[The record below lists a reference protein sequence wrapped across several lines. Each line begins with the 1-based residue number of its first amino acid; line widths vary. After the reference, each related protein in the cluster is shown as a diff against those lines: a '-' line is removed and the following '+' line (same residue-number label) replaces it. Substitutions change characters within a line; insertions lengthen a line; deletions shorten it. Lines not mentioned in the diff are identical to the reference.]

1 MAGFM
6 DRFGPLGQR
15 RISIGKALQ
24 ELSSFGMKYDDM
36 ILRNSQ
42 AIGVMEDKIGFGQM
56 NPMGYDNEDYWYPFA
71 ALSMADTTLRKSI
84 SFFDQDYVGKRD
96 ELRTFAMND
105 EIEEILDT
113 MCDETVVYDDKNFFC
128 YPVTIGG
135 SDVDEKI
142 EKELSKSFNQ
152 IYNYFGFTQDQSAW
166 YYFRKWLIDGY
177 LSFEII
183 YNDDQSEIIG
193 FKELDPVTLLPAID
207 KQTNKKIWYQ
217 NKDNP
222 AKERKLFD
230 SQVIYI
236 SYGSISTASRV
247 SYTERLIR
255 AFNLMRIMEITRVIW
270 ATMNSSYRMKF
281 IIPVGGKSKTR
292 AKQSLAQLMN
302 NYREVVDF
310 NHDSGQLQ
318 VDGKPMMGFNKEYWM
333 PSKEGETPEIETL
346 GGEGPDL
353 NDTEALQYFSGKLKM
368 ASKIPYSRFDKDSP
382 ATYEM
387 SAEGLIR
394 EEIKFEKFINRLR
407 SSFQEVL
414 IKPLYLQ
421 MMLKFPELRNDI
433 NFKNQIALRYNSDN
447 MFAEL
452 KEMEI
457 QQKRVDFIQTMKD
470 GLVEQDADMN
480 DISYIPLELLID
492 EYMHLDPAFKVKID
506 AYKKKEEED
515 KKKKGGDG
523 GGAASEEDIDLGF

>member
-1 MAGFM
+1 MAGFL

-15 RISIGKALQ
+15 RISIGKTLQ

-36 ILRNSQ
+36 LLRNSQ
-42 AIGVMEDKIGFGQM
+42 SIGVMEEKIGYGQM
-56 NPMGYDNEDYWYPFA
+56 NPLGYDNEDYWYPFA

-84 SFFDQDYVGKRD
+84 SFFDQDYIGKRE
-96 ELRTFAMND
+96 ELRRFAMQD

-113 MCDETVVYDDKNFFC
+113 LCDEAIVYDDKNFFC
-128 YPVTIGG
+128 YPATIGG
-135 SDVDEKI
+135 EFDEKI
-142 EKELSKSFNQ
+142 EKELHKSFNQ

-183 YNDDQSEIIG
+183 YNDKQTEIIG
-193 FKELDPVTLLPAID
+193 FKEIDPVTLIPAID
-207 KQTNKKIWYQ
+207 KKTNKKIWYQ
-217 NKDNP
+217 YKDNP

-230 SQVIYI
+230 SQLIYI

-292 AKQSLAQLMN
+292 AKQSL
-302 NYREVVDF
+302 VDF
-310 NHDSGQLQ
+310 DFESGQLQ

-333 PSKEGETPEIETL
+333 PSKEGEQPEIETL

-353 NDTEALQYFSGKLKM
+353 NDTDALKYFADKLKM
-368 ASKIPYSRFDKDSP
+368 ASKIPFSRFDKDSP

-407 SSFQEVL
+407 SSFQEIL
-414 IKPLYLQ
+414 IKPLYTQ

-433 NFKNQIALRYNSDN
+433 NFKNQVSLTYNADN

-452 KEMEI
+452 KNMEI

-470 GLVEQDADMN
+470 SLTEQDEEMN
-480 DISYIPLELLID
+480 DIPYIPLELLID
-492 EYMHLDPAFKVKID
+492 EYMHLDPSFKAKID
-506 AYKKKEEED
+506 SYKKKEKSND
-515 KKKKGGDG
+515 KKD
-523 GGAASEEDIDLGF
+523 SEDNTGSTNSEDIDLGF